1 MSFATLQQQHEALM
15 ARQDAL
21 AAEDTRQR
29 TPAAEQI
36 FRDAQQLVSD
46 VVAQSHQV
54 ADPRER
60 DLLRAYMRYWATFI
74 YEWSGVFPKTD
85 LRPAEIAAPP
95 PSVVG
100 VGTAPPSPPPSRRLP
115 AWVWPTWVWGVLG
128 LLGVLLLVFLF
139 TQAFSDS
146 DDPGLPPPATE
157 LPPPAATAT
166 ATTIPDVAEPSDLA
180 TPLPL
185 VTRTAVPDTSEPP
198 PPIDERNAARL
209 QPLQETQAHT
219 GAALAVDFDPQKP
232 EVATA
237 GVDGQ
242 TRFWALPGLALSRQV
257 AAPDSSWVRTV
268 AYSPNTGQPG
278 VTPLVLAGGNDR
290 VLRIYDV
297 ESLQLFAQFRP
308 AALESGFVFAAEF
321 SPDGTLVA
329 SGHGD
334 GIARVWNVATGT
346 ESGSVG
352 TDFISDRLAVIQS
365 AAPVVN
371 DVAYGDEDGLLAL
384 ALGDTRWGVQ
394 VVESPSGR
402 PLCTFETGSVLAVDF
417 APGGDRLAAGTEDGR
432 LVLFWVDDDDCEE
445 VTTDYPAHEGGVTGV
460 AFSPGGEWLV
470 TGGRD
475 GTIKI
480 WAADGTLAATHEV
493 GATVNAVAVSPD
505 ARYIATV
512 DSEGRLILWEIS

>member
-1 MSFATLQQQHEALM
+1 MSFATLQQQHEALL

-21 AAEDTRQR
+21 APEDIRQR

-36 FRDAQQLVSD
+36 FRDAQHLVNE

-100 VGTAPPSPPPSRRLP
+100 VGTAPPSRPPSRRLP
-115 AWVWPTWVWGVLG
+115 AWVWGVLG

-139 TQAFSDS
+139 TRAISDG
-146 DDPGLPPPATE
+146 DDPGVPPPATE

-198 PPIDERNAARL
+198 PPIDARNAARL

-242 TRFWALPGLALSRQV
+242 TRFWALPGLTLSRQV

-278 VTPLVLAGGNDR
+278 MTPLVLAGGNDR

-321 SPDGTLVA
+321 SPDGALVA

-346 ESGSVG
+346 ESGRVG
-352 TDFISDRLAVIQS
+352 TDFISDRLTVIQS
-365 AAPVVN
+365 AASVVN
-371 DVAYGDEDGLLAL
+371 DVAYGDEDGRLAL
-384 ALGDTRWGVQ
+384 ALGETRWGVQ
-394 VVESPSGR
+394 IVDSLSSQT
-402 PLCTFETGSVLAVDF
+402 LCTAGTGPAAAVDF
-417 APGGDRLAAGTEDGR
+417 SPGGDILAAGGQDGR
-432 LVLFWVDDDDCEE
+432 LFLIGVDDDDDCDDYRE
-445 VTTDYPAHEGGVTGV
+445 YPAHEGGVTSV
-460 AFSPGGEWLV
+460 AFSPVGDWLV
-470 TGGRD
+470 TGGVD
-475 GTIKI
+475 GTIKV
-480 WAADGTLAATHEV
+480 WTAGGELVAEHVV
-493 GATVNAVAVSPD
+493 GSPVNAVAVGPQSQ
-505 ARYIATV
+505 YIATV
-512 DSEGRLILWEIS
+512 DGGGHLVLWGIP